1 MKQIGGVSDE
11 DAKKVVGRA
20 PQSRRPT
27 GQPWR
32 QRRATRANVARTVA
46 NFGASR
52 TARFADAQ
60 CPVLSKRAG
69 AISLKPMKPTSPN
82 RSMIPCYATDGT
94 SLGHRTLAAAERLV
108 AGGYVRPAYG
118 RKGHLRAIWLLR
130 DDGTSPVQS
139 RASTGTRYSY
149 IESLATGRCWQ
160 LRRLEQRD
168 TTTTDGSP
176 VTVRDAFLQVVR
188 DCMASPP
195 ETMAARALPERLI
208 GHRVGG

>member
-1 MKQIGGVSDE
+1 
-11 DAKKVVGRA
+11 
-20 PQSRRPT
+20 
-27 GQPWR
+27 
-32 QRRATRANVARTVA
+32 
-46 NFGASR
+46 
-52 TARFADAQ
+52 
-60 CPVLSKRAG
+60 
-69 AISLKPMKPTSPN
+69 MKPTRPT
-82 RSMIPCYATDGT
+82 RSTIPCYAADGT
-94 SLGHRTLAAAERLV
+94 SLGHRTLDAAQRLV
-108 AGGYVRPAYG
+108 ASGHVCPAYG

-188 DCMASPP
+188 DCVASPP
-195 ETMAARALPERLI
+195 GTMAPR
-208 GHRVGG
+208 GVGG